1 MKTTPLIGA
10 ALLLS
15 VLSVTAAAAATAD
28 VMYRYSDAEGNQ
40 VFSYT
45 LPADQARRGYDKVE
59 LTTGQVE
66 TVAPELPPE
75 ALALQLQRDR
85 AIADCRIELQ
95 RIHALYSSER
105 DIDSAQAVAVESLEK
120 RVSQIQDNLA
130 LAERELDHLQ
140 KQAANAERAGRAV
153 AADLVATIERRQ
165 SQIEVL
171 HQDVAQRRDE
181 QNQAEQRYRRE
192 LERFRDGTCPEP
204 DVGIATTRR

>member
-1 MKTTPLIGA
+1 MKIAPLIGA

-15 VLSVTAAAAATAD
+15 ALSVTAAAAN
-28 VMYRYSDAEGNQ
+28 VMYRYSDAEGNR

-45 LPADQARRGYDKVE
+45 LPADQARRGYEKVD
-59 LTTGQVE
+59 LKTGQVE

-95 RIHALYSSER
+95 RIYQLYSSER
-105 DIDSAQAVAVESLEK
+105 DIGRAQAVAVDSLEK
-120 RVSQIQDNLA
+120 RVSQIQDNIA

-181 QNQAEQRYRRE
+181 RNQAEQRYRRE

-204 DVGIATTRR
+204 DVGVATTRR

>member
-1 MKTTPLIGA
+1 MKTAPLIGA

-15 VLSVTAAAAATAD
+15 ALSVTAAAAN
-28 VMYRYSDAEGNQ
+28 VMYRYSDAEGNR

-45 LPADQARRGYDKVE
+45 LPADQARRGYEKVD
-59 LTTGQVE
+59 LKTGQVE

-95 RIHALYSSER
+95 RIYALYSSER
-105 DIDSAQAVAVESLEK
+105 DIVRAQSVAVDSLEK
-120 RVSQIQDNLA
+120 RVSQIQDNIA

-140 KQAANAERAGRAV
+140 KQAANAERAGRAA

-181 QNQAEQRYRRE
+181 RNQADQRYQRE

-204 DVGIATTRR
+204 DVGVATTRR